1 MQEQTT
7 REGWLLVSYH
17 VPTHPS
23 ALRVATWR
31 ALKQHGAVPL
41 GYGLYALPATDA
53 NREALSSVV
62 ARITDGGGE
71 AIAFRATALTA
82 VDAGALRAK
91 FEAARLDEY
100 AQVVKS
106 ARKLVAHIG
115 REEDEGDFR
124 YAEVE
129 SLEEELNKV
138 RRQLALVANRGGGDL
153 PAHAEARAAVTDAE
167 ERLQAYLDRA
177 YREDCRS

>member
-1 MQEQTT
+1 MANGASGDE
-7 REGWLLVSYH
+7 WLLVSYH

-53 NREALSSVV
+53 NREALAAV
-62 ARITDGGGE
+62 AERIAEGGGE
-71 AIAFRATALTA
+71 SVAFRATALGAT
-82 VDAGALRAK
+82 DAATLQEK
-91 FEAARLDEY
+91 FESARLEEY
-100 AQVVKS
+100 RQVVKS
-106 ARKLVAHIG
+106 AGKLVAHIG
-115 REEDEGDFR
+115 REDDEGDYR

-138 RRQLALVANRGGGDL
+138 RRQLTLVANRGGADL
-153 PAHAEARAAVTDAE
+153 PAHADAEAAVAAAE
-167 ERLQAYLDRA
+167 ERLQAYLDHA
-177 YREDCRS
+177 YREESRA